1 MKTVACYQDKPAT
14 SSSTT
19 GQAVGVVP
27 ALPYMKDE
35 TGRVWA
41 LKEDGSK
48 LRLIGWVLVDAA

>member
-1 MKTVACYQDKPAT
+1 MQPVACYQDKPAT

-19 GQAVGVVP
+19 GEAVGLVP

-35 TGRVWA
+35 TGHVWA

-48 LRLIGWVLVDAA
+48 LRMIGWVLVDVA